1 MNKILDTERGRG
13 AKENI
18 NQPYKSTLK
27 ELAETNIY
35 QKVI

>member
-1 MNKILDTERGRG
+1 MNKILDTERGQ

-18 NQPYKSTLK
+18 NQPYKTVFK
-27 ELAETNIY
+27 ELVETNIY